1 MKYYTFKR
9 ESNNFD
15 DILKDPVISKLIKTK
30 ISWKYHIMIG
40 LSHKTDDSEL
50 GYIVLKY
57 GDDMHNPINKDF
69 TPVPNVDYV
78 PKRK

>member
-30 ISWKYHIMIG
+30 ISWRYHLMVG
-40 LSHKTDDSEL
+40 LSHKTDDSQL

-69 TPVPNVDYV
+69 TPVMNVDYV